1 MIIRYP
7 EFSKDFN
14 WTVLQSD
21 TYTYAKYKKAVGAHR
36 RLIFLKE
43 HTILFALNGNKHIFL
58 GDEVLDVN
66 PNSIVLLK
74 RGIYGMTE
82 VIPDGIEYEA
92 LLLFFPDSLLQHF
105 LRQHHLQPDK
115 IVADNRSYVM
125 LPTDDLLS
133 SFRQQYMLFF
143 EHRAANMEAILQL
156 KLQEAFLLL
165 LAGEHRDRILAFL
178 HGITHAQ
185 PANIEY
191 IVNTHLF
198 QPLTLA
204 ELAQLSGRSL
214 ASFKRD
220 FQQYFHSAP
229 KKWINEKR
237 LAHARMLLLH
247 DDMPVSEIALACGFE
262 NVPHFIRIFKQEFGD
277 TPHHLR
283 AKRTII

>member
-7 EFSKDFN
+7 EFTKDFN

-36 RLIFLKE
+36 RVIFLKE
-43 HTILFALNGNKHIFL
+43 HTILFALNGNKNIFL
-58 GDEVLDVN
+58 DDEVLNVN

-82 VIPDGIEYEA
+82 VVPEGIDYEA
-92 LLLFFPDSLLQHF
+92 LLLFFPEGLLQQF

-115 IVADNRSYVM
+115 IVTDPRAYLM
-125 LPTDDLLS
+125 FPIDDLLD
-133 SFRQQYMLFF
+133 SFRKQYMLFF
-143 EHRAANMEAILQL
+143 ENRAANLEAILQL

-165 LAGEHRDRILAFL
+165 LAGEHRESILTFL

-220 FQQYFHSAP
+220 FQQYFHCAP

-237 LAHARMLLLH
+237 LAHARMLLLN
-247 DDMPVSEIALACGFE
+247 DDMPVSEVALTCGFE

-277 TPHHLR
+277 TPHNFR
-283 AKRTII
+283 AKNAII

>member
-7 EFSKDFN
+7 EFTKDFN

-36 RLIFLKE
+36 RVIFLKE
-43 HTILFALNGNKHIFL
+43 HTILFALNGNKNIFL
-58 GDEVLDVN
+58 DDEVLNVD

-74 RGIYGMTE
+74 RGIYGMAE
-82 VIPDGIEYEA
+82 VVPEGIEYEA
-92 LLLFFPDSLLQHF
+92 LLLFFPDSLLQNF
-105 LRQHHLQPDK
+105 LRQHHLQPDR
-115 IVADNRSYVM
+115 IVTDTRSYVM
-125 LPTDDLLS
+125 LPTDELLT

-143 EHRAANMEAILQL
+143 ENRAANMEAILQL

-165 LAGEHRDRILAFL
+165 LAGEHRERILTFL
-178 HGITHAQ
+178 HSITHAH

-198 QPLTLA
+198 KPLTLA

-220 FQQYFHSAP
+220 FQQYFHCAP

-237 LAHARMLLLH
+237 LAHARMLLLN

-277 TPHHLR
+277 TPHQLR
-283 AKRTII
+283 AKKAII